1 VLAGRSPKADLRPR
15 APCPPPHP
23 TPPPPTPSYVILPKD
38 FEAGY
43 KQVIRKGDTEF
54 AFYQ

>member
-1 VLAGRSPKADLRPR
+1 LITNQPGKDNPL
-15 APCPPPHP
+15 P
-23 TPPPPTPSYVILPKD
+23 TPHLHPRYVILPKD

>member
-1 VLAGRSPKADLRPR
+1 MNDPPAPR
-15 APCPPPHP
+15 
-23 TPPPPTPSYVILPKD
+23 YVILPKD

-43 KQVIRKGDTEF
+43 KQVVRKGDTEF